1 MSGIV
6 GLAGLLFILLATAI
20 LLYLMHRYEPKQLRE
35 LVSILNTKGGNILL
49 LSFFSMAFFYSSMQ
63 MFYFGLNLIVDKKIS
78 PENAVLLMGIAF
90 VTGSAFGGAFGALI
104 TMLSGE
110 GRPTERQADKGRG
123 PALPPEAPAPPG
135 P

>member
-6 GLAGLLFILLATAI
+6 GLAGLIFILLATAI
-20 LLYLMHRYEPKQLRE
+20 LLYLIHRYEPKQLRE
-35 LVSILNTKGGNILL
+35 LVAILNTKGGNIILL
-49 LSFFSMAFFYSSMQ
+49 AFFSMAFFYSSMQ

-110 GRPTERQADKGRG
+110 GRSAERQADKGRIAA
-123 PALPPEAPAPPG
+123 PPPEPSAPQG